1 MAVAPA
7 RRGPDIISVQPI
19 PLSAVSDQPLP
30 GAIAPPVSA
39 SAHPDDQANGVAKEI
54 TAAELAAAETAKRGV
69 NPAEAEGANG
79 EATKP
84 DTDPAKSAAKATD
97 GAKTEE
103 AFDDGIVVPPGLPG
117 YANREI
123 ASIRKRAR
131 ELVQAAQKT
140 AKGEA
145 GEADWQKLYEANRD
159 AIVLKAQQDA
169 TKAAKEAKDAQATA
183 EAVQKELTELRA
195 KVTAD
200 PKPEQT
206 DPKPTRASYDDPDAY
221 DEALTQWGERE
232 GIRKA
237 EAARKTELEAAEA
250 KRIETEEA
258 EKATKAE
265 EARKTQEAEIL
276 KVQTAWTDSRTKAIE
291 KYPDYAEVAEAAPED
306 GGPTITD
313 AMAAAILQ
321 VENGTDV
328 AYHLGQNPEESV
340 RIATIANPVRQF
352 IEIGRIAERLATPA
366 RPVRRARPVEHI
378 SDAPNPADTTD
389 AEPDMETYA
398 QQRNAQLQKARQPFF
413 PAGGIH

>member
-79 EATKP
+79 EAKKP
-84 DTDPAKSAAKATD
+84 DTDLAKSAAKAAD

-103 AFDDGIVVPPGLPG
+103 AVDDGIVVPPGLPG

-169 TKAAKEAKDAQATA
+169 TKAAKEARD
-183 EAVQKELTELRA
+183 
-195 KVTAD
+195 
-200 PKPEQT
+200 
-206 DPKPTRASYDDPDAY
+206 
-221 DEALTQWGERE
+221 
-232 GIRKA
+232 
-237 EAARKTELEAAEA
+237 
-250 KRIETEEA
+250 
-258 EKATKAE
+258 
-265 EARKTQEAEIL
+265 
-276 KVQTAWTDSRTKAIE
+276 
-291 KYPDYAEVAEAAPED
+291 
-306 GGPTITD
+306 
-313 AMAAAILQ
+313 
-321 VENGTDV
+321 
-328 AYHLGQNPEESV
+328 
-340 RIATIANPVRQF
+340 
-352 IEIGRIAERLATPA
+352 ATPTFVWSI
-366 RPVRRARPVEHI
+366 RPIAWRACPMITR
-378 SDAPNPADTTD
+378 
-389 AEPDMETYA
+389 
-398 QQRNAQLQKARQPFF
+398 F
-413 PAGGIH
+413 